1 MGLDI
6 GRFKRALSGV
16 GRVGLDTPVLIY
28 HLEDI
33 PPYAEFTTHL
43 FTEASA
49 GQLQLVLSVVTLA
62 EILVKP
68 WQEGDAGRAG
78 RIRTALEALPGM
90 QFADITAAVAAEGA
104 SLRGRTGLPLPDAL
118 IVSSVVDQ
126 GARAIVTNDR
136 KWSKKRLP
144 CRALVLDDYTR
155 N

>member
-16 GRVGLDTPVLIY
+16 GRVGLDTPVFIY

-33 PPYAEFTTHL
+33 PPYAELTTHL
-43 FTEASA
+43 FAEASA
-49 GQLQLVLSVVTLA
+49 GLLQLVLSVVTLA

-68 WQEGDAGRAG
+68 WQEGDADRAG
-78 RIRTALEALPGM
+78 QIRAALEALPSI
-90 QFADITAAVAAEGA
+90 QFADINAAVAADGA

-118 IVSSVVDQ
+118 IVSSVVDR

-144 CRALVLDDYTR
+144 CRALVLDDYAR

>member
-1 MGLDI
+1 VGLDLA
-6 GRFKRALSGV
+6 RFKRALSGV

-33 PPYAEFTTHL
+33 PPYTELTTHL

-49 GQLQLVLSVVTLA
+49 GQLQLVLSV
-62 EILVKP
+62 
-68 WQEGDAGRAG
+68 
-78 RIRTALEALPGM
+78 GM